1 MIDMDLKNLFSRL
14 LGSVGTAVNYRS
26 KPGQTPPI
34 GDPFQIRRNLEEQS
48 RLDQQFGSGAYG
60 PGGADTQTLE
70 IRNQQGQ
77 FPLAG
82 GYAGL
87 LEPLKGIT
95 DPDERRFVMDQ
106 IANDRALKTMLDMTQ
121 GREGRDDERALTVIK
136 NLREQQYTDRL
147 RSRPLEFQELVAK
160 NLLKTVTD
168 LPGQVVRAGRMY
180 DQEALAALSGLGQRP
195 AFQET
200 IRYFS

>member
-1 MIDMDLKNLFSRL
+1 MDLKNLFSQL
-14 LGSVGTAVNYRS
+14 LGAVPTAVNY
-26 KPGQTPPI
+26 KPNQTPPI
-34 GDPFQIRRNLEEQS
+34 GDPFQIRRNLQQPRPDE
-48 RLDQQFGSGAYG
+48 QFGFI
-60 PGGADTQTLE
+60 PGGSGFQTME
-70 IRNQQGQ
+70 IRNQPGQ

-82 GYAGL
+82 GYADM

-95 DPDERRFVMDQ
+95 NADERRFLMDQ
-106 IANDRALKTMLDMTQ
+106 IANDRAIKTMLDMTQ
-121 GREGRDDERALTVIK
+121 GREGRDDERALNVIK
-136 NLREQQYTDRL
+136 NLREQQYADRL

-180 DQEALAALSGLGQRP
+180 DQEALEAGAALSRRP

-200 IRYFS
+200 IRYFA

>member
-1 MIDMDLKNLFSRL
+1 MSFKNLLSQVF
-14 LGSVGTAVNYRS
+14 GAVGTAVNPQFAQAQTRAPNLFES
-26 KPGQTPPI
+26 TFLTGQTGVQP
-34 GDPFQIRRNLEEQS
+34 
-48 RLDQQFGSGAYG
+48 
-60 PGGADTQTLE
+60 QTPDIQTME

-82 GYAGL
+82 GYAGM

-95 DPDERRFVMDQ
+95 DPDERRFLMNQ
-106 IANDRALKTMLDMTQ
+106 ISNDRAIQTMLDMTQ
-121 GREGRDDERALTVIK
+121 GREGRDDERSLNVIK
-136 NLREQQYTDRL
+136 NLREQQYADRL

-180 DQEALAALSGLGQRP
+180 DQEALEAGAALSRRP

-200 IRYFS
+200 IRYFT

>member
-1 MIDMDLKNLFSRL
+1 MSFKNFFPQLF
-14 LGSVGTAVNYRS
+14 GAIGTAVNPQFAQTQTRAPNLFES
-26 KPGQTPPI
+26 TFLTGQTGVKPRTSDI
-34 GDPFQIRRNLEEQS
+34 
-48 RLDQQFGSGAYG
+48 
-60 PGGADTQTLE
+60 QTME
-70 IRNQQGQ
+70 VRNQQGQ

-82 GYAGL
+82 GYASM

-106 IANDRALKTMLDMTQ
+106 IANDRAMSSMLDMTQ
-121 GREGRDDERALTVIK
+121 GREQRDIDSSLKLIER
-136 NLREQQYTDRL
+136 LREQQYADRL
-147 RSRPLEFQELVAK
+147 KSRPLEFQELVAK

-168 LPGQVVRAGRMY
+168 LPGQVMRAGRMY
-180 DQEALAALSGLGQRP
+180 DKEALEANAALSNRP

>member
-1 MIDMDLKNLFSRL
+1 MDLKNLFSQF
-14 LGSVGTAVNYRS
+14 LGSAGTAVNY
-26 KPGQTPPI
+26 KPVQAPSLT
-34 GDPFQIRRNLEEQS
+34 DPFQRLNL
-48 RLDQQFGSGAYG
+48 QQPRIGS
-60 PGGADTQTLE
+60 DIQTME
-70 IRNQQGQ
+70 IPNQQGQ

-82 GYAGL
+82 GYADM

-95 DPDERRFVMDQ
+95 NADERRFLMDQ
-106 IANDRALKTMLDMTQ
+106 IANDRAIKTMLDMTQ
-121 GREGRDDERALTVIK
+121 GREGRDDERALNVIK
-136 NLREQQYTDRL
+136 NLREQQYADRL

-168 LPGQVVRAGRMY
+168 LPGQVMRAGRIY

-200 IRYFS
+200 IRYFA